1 MDPKQLRIV
10 FMGTPGFAVE
20 SLRALVE
27 GGYHVVGVITA
38 PDKPA
43 GRGLRMTETAVK
55 HYAHSCDLPLLQ
67 PEKLKDPLFL
77 QQLTAL
83 EADLQVVVAFRM
95 LPEVVWAM
103 PPRGTFNLHAS
114 LLPQYRGAA
123 PLNWAIINGETETG
137 VTTFLLSHE
146 IDTGKILF
154 REKEAIAPEDTA
166 GDLHDR
172 LMIKG
177 ARLVV
182 KTLDALASG
191 HYTPVAQEEL
201 MAHTGELK
209 AAPKIFREDMHIVW
223 NYPAE
228 KVRNLIRGLSPWPA
242 AWTTLKNLV
251 QGGDTELKLFM
262 ADTGEVLPEG
272 TLPGTLRSDGK
283 SRLAIACGD
292 RWLEVTDLQ
301 LAGKKRLKVREFL
314 RGFTAPENYRA
325 R

>member
-55 HYAHSCDLPLLQ
+55 QYALSCDLPLLQ

-154 REKEAIAPEDTA
+154 REKEPIAQDDTA
-166 GDLHDR
+166 GNLHDR
-172 LMIKG
+172 LMVKG
-177 ARLVV
+177 ARLVL
-182 KTLDALASG
+182 KTVDALAAGNYS
-191 HYTPVAQEEL
+191 PISQEEL
-201 MAHTGELK
+201 LAETGELK
-209 AAPKIFREDMHIVW
+209 AAPKIFRHDMHIDW
-223 NYPAE
+223 KARAE
-228 KVRNLIRGLSPWPA
+228 QVRNLIRGLSPWPA
-242 AWTTLKNLV
+242 AWTTLRHRET
-251 QGGDTELKLFM
+251 GAETEMKVFM
-262 ADTGEVLPEG
+262 AETGNPAGEESL
-272 TLPGTLRSDGK
+272 TGTLRPDGK
-283 SRLAIACGD
+283 ESLEVLCSD
-292 RWLEVTDLQ
+292 RWLRITDLQ
-301 LAGKKRLKVREFL
+301 LAGKKRMKTGEFL
-314 RGFTAPENYRA
+314 RGFQGVDNYYCP
-325 R
+325 